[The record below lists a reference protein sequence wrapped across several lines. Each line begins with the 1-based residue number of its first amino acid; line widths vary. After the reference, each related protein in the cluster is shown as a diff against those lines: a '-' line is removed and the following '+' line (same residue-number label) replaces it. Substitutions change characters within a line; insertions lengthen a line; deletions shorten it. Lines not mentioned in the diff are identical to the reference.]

1 MCLALAACGTLQK
14 IPLFRANP
22 APTPTAQPLP
32 KSTPTPSPQP
42 TSSET
47 SADQR
52 KHHVR
57 QAKAKK
63 TAPTPTATVE
73 KEADKTPVL
82 SLAPGPDPAGQP
94 TAKQQAQSAI
104 DDAAKQLA
112 TVDRSKLAAQRAADY
127 DLVTGFIKGA
137 QQALSE
143 NDFVRAES
151 LGEKASVLAR
161 LLATNGAVAR

>member
-1 MCLALAACGTLQK
+1 MCLTLAACETLQR
-14 IPLFRANP
+14 IPFFRSNP
-22 APTPTAQPLP
+22 APTPTAQPA

-47 SADQR
+47 SADQH

-63 TAPTPTATVE
+63 KAPTATVE

-94 TAKQQAQSAI
+94 TAKQQAESAVN
-104 DDAAKQLA
+104 DATRQLA

-137 QQALSE
+137 QEALSE

-161 LLATNGAVAR
+161 LLATNGAAPR